1 MLLNRKDK
9 TIETY
14 VNTTKRNSNKML
26 CTRLKKI
33 KFVEAPGYTP
43 SIPPKDDDDSII
55 DKLGQEEFHSCV
67 SSKDGSI
74 LLLFSKFDIVSLK
87 IETLE

>member
-14 VNTTKRNSNKML
+14 VNSTKRNSNKML

-33 KFVEAPGYTP
+33 KFVEAPGYAP
-43 SIPPKDDDDSII
+43 SIPPKEGEMDSII
-55 DKLGQEEFHSCV
+55 DKLGQEEFHSAV
-67 SSKDGSI
+67 ASKDGSTF
-74 LLLFSKFDIVSLK
+74 LLFSKFDIVSLK
-87 IETLE
+87 IEI